1 MNLNMRVVG
10 ADAVAKSLALAAA
23 TIDLKIDRQLRQ
35 WGFALE
41 TKVKA
46 HASGRPGPRAITG
59 DYRRSI
65 TTEYGTWRGS
75 KAAIVGTASPQGRRL
90 EYGFNGL
97 SDSLGRVFHQPPYP
111 HFRPAADE
119 IDGPFTAAMAK
130 QADIP

>member
-1 MNLNMRVVG
+1 MNLNLKVLG

-23 TIDLKIDRQLRQ
+23 TIDVKVDRQLHQ
-35 WGFALE
+35 WGFLLE

-46 HASGRPGPRAITG
+46 HASGRPGPRAVTG

-65 TTEYGTWRGS
+65 TTEYGRYRGS
-75 KAAIVGTASPQGRRL
+75 RAAIVGTNSPQGRRL
-90 EYGFNGL
+90 EFGFNGA
-97 SDSLGRVFHQPPYP
+97 DSLGRVYHQPPFP

-130 QADIP
+130 TVDI